1 MHSVFGCKCGCSEEA
16 DKLLAEN
23 ERLKNTLEA
32 KGKVQKTN
40 EDEMSAENKRLREAM
55 QEIARPQDCKKDET
69 GKCFAMR
76 LAQDFLFDDSK
87 EAK

>member
-1 MHSVFGCKCGCSEEA
+1 MKRYGINEFGDLYPDMMGYYCKYK
-16 DKLLAEN
+16 DVKKL
-23 ERLKNTLEA
+23 
-32 KGKVQKTN
+32 Q
-40 EDEMSAENKRLREAM
+40 AENKRLREAL